1 MRTTEPAPRALISE
15 SRRLLGPWRVVFSS
29 LTAATVAFGLL
40 PPLAAVRVL
49 GTTALG
55 TIAAGTYGYSVLG
68 GVMGDFL
75 GATICMIELAIYLAI
90 GADAAHAQLGHL
102 LWLAFVVSLPQ
113 AYGWWVRG
121 WKDRP
126 VGTRIAEHV
135 HQPENAWYGIN

>member
-1 MRTTEPAPRALISE
+1 
-15 SRRLLGPWRVVFSS
+15 
-29 LTAATVAFGLL
+29 
-40 PPLAAVRVL
+40 
-49 GTTALG
+49 
-55 TIAAGTYGYSVLG
+55 
-68 GVMGDFL
+68 
-75 GATICMIELAIYLAI
+75 MIELAIYLAI

-102 LWLAFVVSLPQ
+102 LWLVFVVLLPQ